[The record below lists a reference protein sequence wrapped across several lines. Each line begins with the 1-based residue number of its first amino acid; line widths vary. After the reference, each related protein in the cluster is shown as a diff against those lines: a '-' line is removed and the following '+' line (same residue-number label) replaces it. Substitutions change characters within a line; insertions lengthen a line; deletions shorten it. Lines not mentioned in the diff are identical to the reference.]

1 MEEKLTVKKNDFTDD
16 KLGNL
21 CKNAVELINY
31 SRSVVMKEVN
41 LLQLMTYFTLGK
53 WIVEVQQDGESRA
66 QYGIKDIK
74 YTI

>member
-1 MEEKLTVKKNDFTDD
+1 MEENLTMKKIDD
-16 KLGNL
+16 ELDNL

-31 SRSVVMKEVN
+31 SRSVVLKEVN

-66 QYGIKDIK
+66 
-74 YTI
+74 